1 MQPNIVHGQAPN
13 AFQQAAQGVS
23 TGMQGTMAAGMGPN
37 IQAFANPYQD
47 QVINRTQQD
56 IERQRQM
63 ATNTLGAQ
71 ASQAGA
77 FGGSRHGV
85 AEGMTNEGFAR
96 QAADTFAQQ
105 RAQGFNTALGAA
117 QQQQG
122 IGLNAAQQYANIGNL
137 GFSQANTINQQQQQ
151 QGLAMQ
157 ALNQQLI
164 DAARQQYAGFTG
176 APAASLQLPI
186 AAVSAGNMGQ
196 GTSTQ
201 TAEKS
206 PGLFDYLSLGASL
219 AASDPRLKTNV
230 KPLEKRGGIQFYSW
244 DWNNEGKR
252 IAHPAQPTF
261 GVMADELQETHP
273 HLVHRGADGYLR
285 VDYGGLAEAIG

>member
-1 MQPNIVHGQAPN
+1 MAGAANPQQAQTAAPN
-13 AFQQAAQGVS
+13 AFQQAAQGVT
-23 TGMQGTMAAGMGPN
+23 TGMAGTMAAGIGPN

-77 FGGSRHGV
+77 FGGSRQGV
-85 AEGMTNEGFAR
+85 AESLTNEAFAR

-117 QQQQG
+117 QTQQG

-164 DAARQQYAGFTG
+164 DAARQQYGGFTS
-176 APAASLQLPI
+176 APQASLQLPLQ
-186 AAVSAGNMGQ
+186 AVTAGNMGQ
-196 GTSTQ
+196 GTTSGTVSGGAQTSTRN
-201 TAEKS
+201 
-206 PGLFDYLSLGASL
+206 PGLFDYLSLGASTL
-219 AASDPRLKTNV
+219 GGFAA
-230 KPLEKRGGIQFYSW
+230 G
-244 DWNNEGKR
+244 
-252 IAHPAQPTF
+252 
-261 GVMADELQETHP
+261 
-273 HLVHRGADGYLR
+273 GYL
-285 VDYGGLAEAIG
+285 